1 MCTVYS
7 RHLLGESPLRKK
19 PTIPLPQKV
28 AKLCALNLSSAGT
41 VNYKTYH
48 GNFLLMD
55 NKHWKLFIIEQSKWF
70 KFRAKCT
77 KIRLAAGIRPDPLGE
92 FIRSP
97 RLPSRNGGVLLTGG
111 KEREAYL

>member
-1 MCTVYS
+1 MRVIVWRYVHCLFQAS
-7 RHLLGESPLRKK
+7 FGGIPLRKK

-55 NKHWKLFIIEQSKWF
+55 NKHRKLFVIEQSKWF
-70 KFRAKCT
+70 KFKAKCT
-77 KIRLAAGIRPDPLGE
+77 KISFAAGIRPDPLGE

-97 RLPSRNGGVLLTGG
+97 RLPSRNGG
-111 KEREAYL
+111 YF